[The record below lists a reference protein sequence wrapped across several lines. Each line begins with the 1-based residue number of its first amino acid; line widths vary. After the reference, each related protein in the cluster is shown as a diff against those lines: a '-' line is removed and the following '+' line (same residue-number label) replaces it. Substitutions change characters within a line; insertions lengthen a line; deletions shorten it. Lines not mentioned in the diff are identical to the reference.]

1 MIPSKNPNW
10 GDCGKLKDCG
20 VAQVFGFAIDDKK
33 IWFTEWVEN
42 NIGFID
48 TQKQLP
54 FSIETSNQMITLEK
68 GEFVELLLTVD
79 YNKISDS
86 LNTEFLSAHTASTTT
101 NFSDIEISSIRKSIQ
116 NNSEEF
122 LVKIHASDTS
132 LSGEYKVLIGIGNDE
147 ITISKFIDIKI
158 ES

>member
-1 MIPSKNPNW
+1 
-10 GDCGKLKDCG
+10 
-20 VAQVFGFAIDDKK
+20 
-33 IWFTEWVEN
+33 
-42 NIGFID
+42 
-48 TQKQLP
+48 
-54 FSIETSNQMITLEK
+54 MITLEK

-86 LNTEFLSAHTASTTT
+86 LNTEFLSAHTATTTT